1 MRKIGLAVEGNV
13 GSHSIWLFK
22 TRFCLLPTLV
32 DRYSSEQ
39 KEMHLP
45 DCSQTIFCLIL
56 ESETGNTHYG
66 SSHSISDEDMFLV
79 QESNHLP
86 LPFVLPVVVVHLV
99 HVWSGLLAHLH
110 YPTWTEN
117 KNKSNCEKR
126 TVF

>member
-13 GSHSIWLFK
+13 GSHRICLSK
-22 TRFCLLPTLV
+22 TRFCFLPSPAV
-32 DRYSSEQ
+32 RHSSEQ

-45 DCSQTIFCLIL
+45 DCFQTIFCSIL

-66 SSHSISDEDMFLV
+66 SSYSISNENMFLV

-86 LPFVLPVVVVHLV
+86 LPFVLPVVAVHLV
-99 HVWSGLLAHLH
+99 HVLSGLLAHLH
-110 YPTWTEN
+110 YPAWIGN

-126 TVF
+126 AIF